1 MRHHLRRK
9 EKEVTDRARI
19 LAAVR
24 RAKHATIALVDGR
37 EPYLVT
43 VSHAIDEAGG
53 RIYFHCA
60 AEGRKLDCIRSNP
73 RVHGQ
78 VLEDA
83 GYRAGECDHA
93 FFTVQFR
100 GDAAVVEDP
109 DEKRAAIEL
118 LIDTLEP
125 DPAPV
130 KLRLGRDLDLGAF
143 AVVRIAVEAWS
154 AKESP
159 ARRGAS

>member
-1 MRHHLRRK
+1 LRHHLRRV

-24 RAKHATIALVDGR
+24 RARYATIALVDGH

-43 VSHAIDEAGG
+43 VSHALDAAGE

-78 VLEDA
+78 VIEDA
-83 GYRAGECDHA
+83 GYLAGECDHA

-100 GDAAVVEDP
+100 GDAAIVADP

-118 LIDTLEP
+118 LIDSLEP

-130 KLRLGRDLDLGAF
+130 KLRLARDLDLGAF
-143 AVVRIAVEAWS
+143 AVVRIDVEDWS
-154 AKESP
+154 AKQSP
-159 ARRGAS
+159 VRRGAS